1 MRTAAQATAES
12 LAVADEGDGPEDM
25 IVEVEEGA
33 AKVLRS
39 ETGEAG
45 EAGEAAGEA
54 GGEAAEAGATSDRSD
69 LLGMCLEEGG
79 ALVVL
84 RAHSLQV
91 FARGPGGGARPAAG
105 GGGTAVPATPEATV
119 RPHVESRMAPTRPQ
133 QRQRMPRAAPK
144 VRPASANQPRGPHE
158 CWPAT
163 PGLLSAYRRGRRRC
177 RRRWQLSRPTRTGDE
192 DW

>member
-1 MRTAAQATAES
+1 MTCFEKPQPGMRTAAQATAES

-33 AKVLRS
+33 AKVLRGEAG
-39 ETGEAG
+39 ETGEAD
-45 EAGEAAGEA
+45 EAGEV
-54 GGEAAEAGATSDRSD
+54 GATSDRSD

-105 GGGTAVPATPEATV
+105 GGGTAAAATPEATV
-119 RPHVESRMAPTRPQ
+119 RPHVESKPTEARPEW
-133 QRQRMPRAAPK
+133 RRA
-144 VRPASANQPRGPHE
+144 G
-158 CWPAT
+158 
-163 PGLLSAYRRGRRRC
+163 
-177 RRRWQLSRPTRTGDE
+177 
-192 DW
+192 